1 MHGRKNGFV
10 EKIKINIILEE
21 ARIKNRRLPRRESS
35 VNSIRCRNAS
45 QNNSD
50 LPELKMNK
58 MKRHKIKSSFPSLFP
73 FLTKANK
80 IFRFMEIR
88 YFFYVA

>member
-10 EKIKINIILEE
+10 EKIKINIILE
-21 ARIKNRRLPRRESS
+21 ARIKNRRLPCRESS

-45 QNNSD
+45 D

-58 MKRHKIKSSFPSLFP
+58 RKRHRNKSSFPPLFP

-80 IFRFMEIR
+80 IFHFMEIR

>member
-1 MHGRKNGFV
+1 MHGRENGFI

-21 ARIKNRRLPRRESS
+21 ARIKNRRLPCRESS

-58 MKRHKIKSSFPSLFP
+58 RKRHKIISSSIPVSYKS
-73 FLTKANK
+73 
-80 IFRFMEIR
+80 
-88 YFFYVA
+88 